1 MVERNRGDRERQL
14 KNIGEGSEELGG
26 KYSTYDERRGLEEAQ
41 PKEMKKKRRGEETE
55 HTEIHHIVQE
65 ERKQAETLPRKRFRK
80 LQKE

>member
-41 PKEMKKKRRGEETE
+41 PRDEEEEEGRGDRT
-55 HTEIHHIVQE
+55 H
-65 ERKQAETLPRKRFRK
+65 
-80 LQKE
+80 